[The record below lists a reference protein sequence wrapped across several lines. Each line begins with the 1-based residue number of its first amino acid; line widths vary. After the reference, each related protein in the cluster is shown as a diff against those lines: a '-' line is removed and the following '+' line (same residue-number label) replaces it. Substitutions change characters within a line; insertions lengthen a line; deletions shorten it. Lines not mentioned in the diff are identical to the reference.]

1 MLRSNQTLAY
11 TLDQLTVVGE
21 LYDQLPDN
29 AVRCYACAHRCLIR
43 EGRRGIC
50 QVRFNQDGA
59 LRVPHGYAAGI
70 QADPIEKKPF
80 YHVFPG
86 SNALTFGMLG
96 CDMHCDY
103 CQNWLSS
110 QALRDPAAGAGP
122 TRVTASQL
130 VDAALCSGAK
140 SVISSYNEPLITSEW
155 AVEVFKLAREHDL
168 LCGYVSNG
176 NATTEV
182 LDYLQPWAQAYKIDL
197 KTMQDKQYRQLGAVL
212 QNVLDGIK
220 MAVERGF
227 WVEIVTLLVPGFN
240 DSPAELRE
248 MAEFIIS
255 VSPDIPWHVTAFHGN
270 YKMTDPRNTSVQDL
284 LQAAK
289 LGKDAGLR
297 YVYAGNAAGRVGN
310 WEHTFCHN
318 CNKLLIE
325 RYGYHIHGYHILSQG
340 SCPKCGVQIP
350 GIWPKFGEEVRTG
363 GRGSPFRRPR
373 ILNQRSL

>member
-1 MLRSNQTLAY
+1 MLRSTQTLAEN
-11 TLDQLTVVGE
+11 LDQLTVPGDLYERLPGE
-21 LYDQLPDN
+21 

-50 QVRFNQDGA
+50 QVRFNREGT
-59 LRVPHGYAAGI
+59 LRVPRGYAAGI

-80 YHVFPG
+80 YHVLPG
-86 SNALTFGMLG
+86 SDALTFGMLG

-110 QALRDPAAGAGP
+110 QALRDPAAGTNLTP
-122 TRVTASQL
+122 TTASRL
-130 VDAALCSGAK
+130 VDSALQSGAK

-176 NATTEV
+176 NATAEV
-182 LDYLQPWAQAYKIDL
+182 FDYLKPWAQVYKIDL

-212 QNVLDGIK
+212 KNVLDGIK

-248 MAEFIIS
+248 IAEFIIS

-270 YKMTDPRNTSVQDL
+270 YRMTAPRNTSVRDL
-284 LQAAK
+284 LQAVE
-289 LGKDAGLR
+289 LGKEVGLR
-297 YVYAGNAAGRVGN
+297 YVYAGNAAGRVGD
-310 WEHTFCHN
+310 WEHTFCHH
-318 CNKLLIE
+318 CNALLVE
-325 RYGYHIHGYHILSQG
+325 RYGYHIRGYHISSQG
-340 SCPKCGVQIP
+340 TCPRCGVQIP
-350 GIWPKFGEEVRTG
+350 GIWSQLGGLQIGYPALTTSPPHPLPKM
-363 GRGSPFRRPR
+363 
-373 ILNQRSL
+373 